1 MHNKLYIAYAAFG
14 RQTQHTRD
22 VVKHMMIRKIIKFF
36 VLLIVII
43 GLSYLGYKGYRNYK
57 RDKIIRESHT
67 NLTFS
72 DSNSKFTKKTYSDS
86 EFEFN
91 KSILKSI
98 SKIKDS
104 ITYEFLNRTE
114 EKILFFAL
122 DKDTLNIKK
131 VNRQELSYSSTLDK
145 GIYDKK
151 FNDLLFNSL
160 EPLLSKNGIDEIEV
174 YTLTPTKYN
183 NIPPPP
189 GTLANFDFEKEY
201 E

>member
-1 MHNKLYIAYAAFG
+1 M
-14 RQTQHTRD
+14 
-22 VVKHMMIRKIIKFF
+22 
-36 VLLIVII
+36 
-43 GLSYLGYKGYRNYK
+43 GYKGYRNYQ
-57 RDKIIRESHT
+57 RNEIIYESIT

-72 DSNSKFTKKTYSDS
+72 DPSSKFKKLTYSDS

-91 KSILKSI
+91 NSLLKSI

-104 ITYEFLNRTE
+104 ITTEFLNKTD

-122 DKDTLNIKK
+122 DIDTLDIKK
-131 VNRQELSYSSTLDK
+131 VNGQKYSYSSRLDK

-174 YTLTPTKYN
+174 YTLTPTEYK
-183 NIPPPP
+183 NIPPPH
-189 GTLANFDFEKEY
+189 GTLANFDIEKEFNDII
-201 E
+201 EKLEIDN

>member
-1 MHNKLYIAYAAFG
+1 M
-14 RQTQHTRD
+14 
-22 VVKHMMIRKIIKFF
+22 
-36 VLLIVII
+36 II
-43 GLSYLGYKGYRNYK
+43 GLSYLGYKGYRNYQ
-57 RDKIIRESHT
+57 RNEIIKELNT

-72 DSNSKFTKKTYSDS
+72 DSHSKFKKLTYSDS

-91 KSILKSI
+91 NSLLKSI

-104 ITYEFLNRTE
+104 ITTEFLNGTE
-114 EKILFFAL
+114 ERVLFFAL

-131 VNRQELSYSSTLDK
+131 ASGKKYSYSSKLDK

-160 EPLLSKNGIDEIEV
+160 EPLLSKNGIDKIEI
-174 YTLTPTKYN
+174 YTLTPTEYR

-189 GTLANFDFEKEY
+189 GTLANFDYEKEY

>member
-1 MHNKLYIAYAAFG
+1 LRNRKNIKYIALFIA
-14 RQTQHTRD
+14 
-22 VVKHMMIRKIIKFF
+22 
-36 VLLIVII
+36 II

-57 RDKIIRESHT
+57 RNEIIKESNI

-72 DSNSKFTKKTYSDS
+72 DSNSKFKKLTYSDS

-91 KSILKSI
+91 HSLLNSI

-104 ITYEFLNRTE
+104 IVAEFLNKTD

-122 DKDTLNIKK
+122 DIDTLDIKK
-131 VNRQELSYSSTLDK
+131 VNGQKYSYTSRLDK
-145 GIYDKK
+145 GVYDKK

-160 EPLLSKNGIDEIEV
+160 EPLLSKNGIDEVEV
-174 YTLTPTKYN
+174 YTLTPTEYK

-189 GTLANFDFEKEY
+189 GTKANFEY